1 MLIIINII
9 KANNFYIPDTFVRAL
24 DKLIY
29 LILKMNLGGR
39 YYYYIQFTGDKTWIT
54 VRLSNF
60 PPIIYNLLGAVLSN
74 MVAMSHMCLFK
85 LPLIK
90 I

>member
-9 KANNFYIPDTFVRAL
+9 KANNFYIPHTFVRAL

-39 YYYYIQFTGDKTWIT
+39 YYYYIQFTGDKT
-54 VRLSNF
+54 
-60 PPIIYNLLGAVLSN
+60 
-74 MVAMSHMCLFK
+74 
-85 LPLIK
+85 
-90 I
+90 